1 MLGPRIFKT
10 LKDRAAKIKLKKIVF
25 TEEVTLWYNYCRNYE
40 APVKISTYN
49 GYNSHLRR
57 DWVVPDQGGI

>member
-1 MLGPRIFKT
+1 MLAPRIFKM
-10 LKDRAAKIKLKKIVF
+10 LEDRAAKIKLKKIVF

-49 GYNSHLRR
+49 GYNNASRR